1 MSTSFATRARRSTFT
16 LLTGA
21 ALATLLSVTAA
32 GAAPLAGPADSRGG
46 GATIAAPADV
56 FMKDTTTDVGLQ
68 PHALNPLWQSPDI
81 KVCHTAVECPT
92 SQNPIVG
99 QTNYIFIKLSNP
111 GPYGTSI
118 LEQGTINVYRTTP
131 GGGAAWPGAWTQIG
145 AMAVPVYPGVTTVTI
160 PWNGVPGPGHF
171 CLLARWVSPNDPMT
185 FEGPDIGVN
194 TRNNNNI
201 AWRNVDSVN
210 LVAGGLVQTRPF
222 AIGNTLT
229 RAARS
234 SLVFSQT
241 GAPFQAAGG
250 RLVADLGP
258 TLFERWTR
266 GGKAGKG
273 VREVGRNQVEIV
285 DIGQASLDNL
295 ELNAGERIA
304 FSLNFTAA
312 TPTQEKIAVN
322 VTQIGPDT
330 TGAARADLGGVRY
343 DITVGQRTK

>member
-1 MSTSFATRARRSTFT
+1 MPTNLAGRARRSTLV

-21 ALATLLSVTAA
+21 AMATLLSVTAA
-32 GAAPLAGPADSRGG
+32 GAAPPAGPAESHAG
-46 GATIAAPADV
+46 GATAAAVDVYMQDTPADV
-56 FMKDTTTDVGLQ
+56 GLE

-81 KVCHTAVECPT
+81 KVCHTAVECAT

-99 QTNYIFIKLSNP
+99 QRNYIFVKLRNP
-111 GPYGTSI
+111 GPYGDSVM
-118 LEQGTINVYRTTP
+118 EEGTIWVYRTTP

-145 AMAVPVYPGVTTVTI
+145 AMAVPVHPGVTTVTI
-160 PWNGVPGPGHF
+160 PWDGVPGPGHF

-194 TRNNNNI
+194 TRHNNNI
-201 AWRNVDSVN
+201 AWRNVDSVA
-210 LVAGGLVQTRPF
+210 LTAGGQAQIRPF

-234 SLVFSQT
+234 SVVFGQAGT
-241 GAPFQAAGG
+241 AFQAAGG

-258 TLFERWTR
+258 TLFERWAK

-295 ELNAGERIA
+295 DLNAGERIA
-304 FSLNFTAA
+304 FSLSFTAA
-312 TPTQEKIAVN
+312 TPTRERTAVT
-322 VTQIGPDT
+322 VTQVGPDT

-343 DITVGQRTK
+343 DITVAQRAG

>member
-1 MSTSFATRARRSTFT
+1 MTTRLAGRARRSTLA

-21 ALATLLSVTAA
+21 ALATVLSVTAA
-32 GAAPLAGPADSRGG
+32 GAAPLDAAGSRGD
-46 GATIAAPADV
+46 GATIAAPVDV
-56 FMKDTTTDVGLQ
+56 YMKDTSTDVGLQ
-68 PHALNPLWQSPDI
+68 PHSLNPLWQSPDI

-99 QTNYIFIKLSNP
+99 QRNYIFVKLRNP
-111 GPYGTSI
+111 GPYGTAVMEEGAI
-118 LEQGTINVYRTTP
+118 EVWRTTP
-131 GGGAAWPGAWTQIG
+131 GGGAAWPGGWTQIG
-145 AMAVPVYPGVTTVTI
+145 WMSVPVYPGVTSVTI
-160 PWNGVPGPGHF
+160 PWDNVPGPGHF

-201 AWRNVDSVN
+201 AWRNVDSVALIAN
-210 LVAGGLVQTRPF
+210 GQTQIRPF

-241 GAPFQAAGG
+241 GAPFQVAGG

-258 TLFERWTR
+258 TLFERWVK

-273 VREVGRNQVEIV
+273 VREVGRNQIEIV

-295 ELNAGERIA
+295 ELLPGERVA
-304 FSLNFTAA
+304 FSLNFTA
-312 TPTQEKIAVN
+312 TVPTQEKIAVN

-343 DITVGQRTK
+343 DITVAQRAG

>member
-1 MSTSFATRARRSTFT
+1 MSTRLAGRARRSTLALF
-16 LLTGA
+16 TGA

-32 GAAPLAGPADSRGG
+32 GAAPLAGPTDSR
-46 GATIAAPADV
+46 ATAAAVDVYMQDTPADI
-56 FMKDTTTDVGLQ
+56 GIE
-68 PHALNPLWQSPDI
+68 PHALNPLWQSSDI
-81 KVCHTAVECPT
+81 KVCHTAVECAT

-99 QTNYIFIKLSNP
+99 QRNYIFIKLRNP
-111 GPYGTSI
+111 GPYGDSVM
-118 LEQGTINVYRTTP
+118 EQGTILVYRTTP

-145 AMAVPVYPGVTTVTI
+145 AMAVPVYPGVTSVTI
-160 PWNGVPGPGHF
+160 PWDNVPGPGHF

-194 TRNNNNI
+194 TRHNNNI
-201 AWRNVDSVN
+201 AWRNVDSVA
-210 LVAGGLVQTRPF
+210 LTAGGQAQIRPF

-229 RAARS
+229 RPARS
-234 SLVFSQT
+234 SVVFSQN
-241 GAPFQAAGG
+241 GAPFQTAGG

-258 TLFERWTR
+258 TLFERWVK

-295 ELNAGERIA
+295 ELNPGERLA
-304 FSLNFTAA
+304 FSLSFTA
-312 TPTQEKIAVN
+312 TVPTREKTAVN

-343 DITVGQRTK
+343 DVTVGQRAG

>member
-1 MSTSFATRARRSTFT
+1 MSTRLAGRARRSTLA

-32 GAAPLAGPADSRGG
+32 GAAPLAGPADSRAG
-46 GATIAAPADV
+46 GATNAAAVDV
-56 FMKDTTTDVGLQ
+56 YMQDTPTDVGLQ
-68 PHALNPLWQSPDI
+68 PHSLNPLWQSPDI
-81 KVCHTAVECPT
+81 KVCPTAVECPT

-99 QTNYIFIKLSNP
+99 QRNYIFVKLRNP
-111 GPYGTSI
+111 GPYGDSVMEEGAI
-118 LEQGTINVYRTTP
+118 EVYRTTP

-145 AMAVPVYPGVTTVTI
+145 WMAVPVYPGVTSVTI
-160 PWNGVPGPGHF
+160 PWDNVPGPGHF

-201 AWRNVDSVN
+201 AWRNVDSVA

-234 SLVFSQT
+234 SVVFSQT
-241 GAPFQAAGG
+241 GAPFQTAGG

-258 TLFERWTR
+258 NLFERWAK

-295 ELNAGERIA
+295 ELNPGERIA

-312 TPTQEKIAVN
+312 VPTREKIAVN

-343 DITVGQRTK
+343 DITVDQRK